1 MNIVLDCSGAFEII
15 LQKEKAHLYAE
26 LLRNADWVAAPDL
39 YKIECMSALC
49 DYTSTGEISKEEALG
64 KQDELFGLIDEFTDP
79 SENITEAF
87 SEAVR
92 LRQNVR
98 SMMYFT
104 LARRLGAVLLTSDHS
119 LASLAE
125 KEGVTVR

>member
-1 MNIVLDCSGAFEII
+1 MNIVLDCSGALEIL
-15 LQKEKAHLYAE
+15 LQKKKAQLYAG
-26 LLRNADWVAAPDL
+26 LLKDADWVAAPDL
-39 YKIECMSALC
+39 YKIECMNALW
-49 DYTSTGEISKEEALG
+49 DYTNTGEITKEEALG
-64 KQDELFGLIDEFTDP
+64 KQEALFGLVDEFTDP

-104 LARRLGAVLLTSDHS
+104 LARRLGAVLLTSDQN
-119 LASLAE
+119 LASIAE
-125 KEGVTVR
+125 KEGVSVR